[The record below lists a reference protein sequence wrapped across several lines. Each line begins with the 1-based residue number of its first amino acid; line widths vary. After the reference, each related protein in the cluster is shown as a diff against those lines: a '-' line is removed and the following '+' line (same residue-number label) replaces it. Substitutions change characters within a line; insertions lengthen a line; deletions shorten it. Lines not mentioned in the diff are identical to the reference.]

1 MADTPDIPLIK
12 KVSISPIQQRIPAV
26 NEDRTLSF
34 ALHGEVNRVIN
45 ALANVTNYNADTL
58 KLIVDALASIG
69 VIVKRVDDIE
79 KAQQDAMRAQALLN
93 SYPDPTITMSAQTQ
107 ADGTATVTIINH
119 NRVYADAA
127 KTTVP
132 VVGGTIKGLALNSQF
147 YVYYDDPTFAGGN
160 VTYHYTTDN
169 TGAAQ
174 VGVRHS
180 LGGVA
185 TGGAEDTDPI
195 DGGGV
200 SPPGGSRI
208 PPYKRL
214 STDDGNQA
222 DQ

>member
-1 MADTPDIPLIK
+1 MADTTPDIPLIK

-34 ALHGEVNRVIN
+34 ALHGEINRVIN
-45 ALANVTNYNADTL
+45 SLANVTNYNAETIE
-58 KLIVDALASIG
+58 LIVETLRQYGIL
-69 VIVKRVDDIE
+69 VKRVEDVE

-132 VVGGTIKGLALNSQF
+132 VIGGSISGLALNSQ
-147 YVYYDDPTFAGGN
+147 YYIYYDDPTFAGGA
-160 VTYHYTTDN
+160 VTYRYTTDN
-169 TGAAQ
+169 TVAAQ

-185 TGGAEDTDPI
+185 TGGAQDTDPI

-200 SPPGGSRI
+200 NPPGGSRI
-208 PPYKRL
+208 PPYRREIQ
-214 STDDGNQA
+214 N
-222 DQ
+222 DQPER